1 MMLPRLKARSEALL
15 RNAILRMVPAD
26 LRDQVVRQL
35 HDGSL
40 PLTLGSQRWLSRQ
53 LWCDYRVLIPLQ
65 QAVSGRQVC
74 LFATYDRDGIVDDYV
89 LYYLSKIQAAGMLCV
104 LVTTRPFASK
114 SELKKAAP
122 FCTAIIERENI
133 GLDFGSWRTA
143 LLIYPELYNCQ
154 TLIFANDSVY
164 GPMRDLGEITQ
175 KMLVSPCDFWGIT
188 ESFEVYPHYQSY
200 FLGFKRSVLDSP
212 AFMRFQQRIALLADK
227 RKIIG
232 GYEVG
237 LVAALRR
244 GGLWGQVLVP
254 GHCVAGPQLNPTLHR
269 WRETLAAGSPFLK
282 VQLLRE
288 NPHQQQLSD
297 WPAVVASCGYDPAL
311 IERHLRRF
319 R

>member
-15 RNAILRMVPAD
+15 RSALPWMVPTHF
-26 LRDQVVRQL
+26 RDQAVRQL
-35 HDGSL
+35 HDGLL
-40 PLTLGSQRWLSRQ
+40 PLSLGPQRWLSRQ

-65 QAVSGRQVC
+65 QPVVGRQVC
-74 LFATYDRDGIVDDYV
+74 LFAMYDRDGIVDDYV

-104 LVTTRPFASK
+104 LVATRPFASK

-122 FCTAIIERENI
+122 FCAAIIERENI

-143 LLIYPELYNCQ
+143 LLIYPELYHCQ

-164 GPMRDLGEITQ
+164 GPMRDLGEITR
-175 KMLVSPCDFWGIT
+175 KMLAAPCDFWGIT

-200 FLGFKRSVLDSP
+200 FLGFKRSALDSQ
-212 AFMRFQQRIALLADK
+212 AFIRFQQRIALLADK
-227 RKIIG
+227 RKIID
-232 GYEVG
+232 GYEIG

-244 GGLWGQVLVP
+244 GGLWGQALVP
-254 GHCVAGPQLNPTLHR
+254 GHCVAGPQQNPTLHR

-297 WPAVVASCGYDPAL
+297 WPAVVASYGYDPAL

>member
-114 SELKKAAP
+114 SELNKAAP

>member
-164 GPMRDLGEITQ
+164 GPMRDLGEVTQ
-175 KMLVSPCDFWGIT
+175 KMLDSPCDFWGIT

-297 WPAVVASCGYDPAL
+297 WPAVVASYGYDPAL